1 MEAGGISIF
10 KWSAINAHFKAMS
23 GYIIFGF
30 ILFAAGIVVGGTD
43 TAFSNYL
50 EQQLES
56 LGGLREQLKQS
67 GNPTL
72 AFIIFIFLNNAIK
85 SVLIIYMGSLFG
97 IVPMFFLVFNGM
109 IIGFLLQRVAAENG
123 ADGLLATFVGL
134 FPHGIIEIPAIVI
147 ASAYGMKFG
156 ALVWKLLLSAFM
168 PRRSSGEAGRA
179 IEFFVIRSVPVVVLL
194 VVALLV
200 AAVIESTVSMWL
212 VSNY

>member
-1 MEAGGISIF
+1 MF
-10 KWSAINAHFKAMS
+10 KWSAIIAHFKSMS
-23 GYIIFGF
+23 GYISFGF

-50 EQQLES
+50 EQQLAS
-56 LGGLREQLKQS
+56 LGGLREQLERT

-72 AFIIFIFLNNAIK
+72 AFMIFIFLNNAIK
-85 SVLIIYMGSLFG
+85 SILILYIGSLFG
-97 IVPMFFLVFNGM
+97 IVPIFFLVFNGM
-109 IIGFLLQRVAAENG
+109 IIGFLLQRVAEANG
-123 ADGLLATFVGL
+123 TEGLLATLIGL
-134 FPHGIIEIPAIVI
+134 LPHGIIEIPAIVI

-156 ALVWKLLLSAFM
+156 ALVWKLLLSALS

-194 VVALLV
+194 VVALLI
-200 AAVIESTVSMWL
+200 AAVIESTVSLWL

>member
-1 MEAGGISIF
+1 
-10 KWSAINAHFKAMS
+10 MS
-23 GYIIFGF
+23 GYISFGF

-50 EQQLES
+50 EQQLAS
-56 LGGLREQLKQS
+56 LGGLREQLERT

-72 AFIIFIFLNNAIK
+72 AFMIFIFLNNAIK
-85 SVLIIYMGSLFG
+85 SILILYIGSLFG
-97 IVPMFFLVFNGM
+97 IVPIFFLVFNGM
-109 IIGFLLQRVAAENG
+109 IIGFLLQRVAEANG
-123 ADGLLATFVGL
+123 TEGLLATLIGL
-134 FPHGIIEIPAIVI
+134 LPHGIIEIPAIVI

-156 ALVWKLLLSAFM
+156 ALVWKLLLSALS

-194 VVALLV
+194 VVALLI
-200 AAVIESTVSMWL
+200 AAVIESTVSLWL